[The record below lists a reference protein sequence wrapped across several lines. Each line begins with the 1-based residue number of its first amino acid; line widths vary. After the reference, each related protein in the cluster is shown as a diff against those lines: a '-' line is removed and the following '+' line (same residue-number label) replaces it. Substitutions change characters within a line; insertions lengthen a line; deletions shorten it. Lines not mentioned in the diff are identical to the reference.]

1 MSNAAEVS
9 EYAKKMYKLSEKS
22 INSPLNARSIL
33 LSSAFIRANL
43 IQMDDVSTE
52 ALRLILQTGEILG
65 DVKAN
70 DGKKL
75 FDRIVKYQEE
85 DKTTFKNKGNA
96 LKREF

>member
-1 MSNAAEVS
+1 
-9 EYAKKMYKLSEKS
+9 MYKLSEKS

-65 DVKAN
+65 DVKSN

-75 FDRIVKYQEE
+75 FDRIVEYQEE

-96 LKREF
+96 LKRKF